1 MFTCF
6 LAVVSISHAA
16 KGAPQPAASSTQKSA
31 STPTRFG
38 VDFSYSESMPHIG
51 VWWHVTPMIALRP
64 SLGIRNESQTTDN
77 VGLGTSS
84 ETSSTVFQFGLS
96 LPIYLAKF
104 KALDLFVAPAFNFKS
119 TSSKTTSGGT
129 STSSSASGFDL
140 GASLGGTVTA
150 ARAVP
155 RFWRNG
161 LWLC

>member
-1 MFTCF
+1 
-6 LAVVSISHAA
+6 
-16 KGAPQPAASSTQKSA
+16 
-31 STPTRFG
+31 
-38 VDFSYSESMPHIG
+38 MPHIG

-140 GASLGGTVTA
+140 GASLGVQLPLHEQFHVFGEMGFGYAKDDSKKQTV
-150 ARAVP
+150 V
-155 RFWRNG
+155 G
-161 LWLC
+161 LVRTSLGAIFYFN